1 MSGRPWT
8 VLTLVAAIG
17 GLTFASVSTS
27 DFAAHLDRQVHGLH
41 CSFLPGLAPTDVS
54 GTTGCHAT
62 LMSRY
67 SSVMRDS
74 VWGGVPI
81 SLPAMSVFAYLAF
94 WAGFLLLRRREL
106 DARATLFLLLAT
118 FLPVGASAVMG
129 YLSLAEL
136 QAACKLC
143 IGIYVCSG
151 LGLVGAI
158 GAFLAANSH
167 AKLADGDTVPGTGV
181 PRLSWLQLGL
191 AFALGVGFVFA
202 PFIAYASTAPNFAR
216 YIGKCGDLRAL
227 ADAEGILVPIGPQGR
242 ADAMVEVLDP
252 LCPACKA
259 FETRYLAMPIAK
271 QISRKSLLFPLDHE
285 CNWMVDSA
293 IHPGACAISEAVLC
307 AKGDADEVLA
317 WAFAEQEA
325 IVAATRK
332 DPTAAARM
340 AKARFPELAECVG
353 SPTARARLNVGLRW
367 AVKNRLQVLTPQIY
381 IAGRRLCDEDTDL
394 GLDYALPRLVERG
407 HGKSGG
413 SR

>member
-1 MSGRPWT
+1 M
-8 VLTLVAAIG
+8 TLLAAIG
-17 GLTFASVSTS
+17 GFAFASVSTS

-94 WAGFLLLRRREL
+94 WSGYLLLRRREL
-106 DARATLFLLLAT
+106 DVRAALFLLAAT
-118 FLPVGASAVMG
+118 LLPVGASAVMG
-129 YLSLAEL
+129 YLSLTEL
-136 QAACKLC
+136 QAACKVC
-143 IGIYVCSG
+143 IGIYISSG
-151 LGLVGAI
+151 LAFLGAI
-158 GAFLAANSH
+158 GVFLAAHSH
-167 AKLADGDTVPGTGV
+167 AKLAEGGVVPGTGLPQV
-181 PRLSWLQLGL
+181 SWLQLGL
-191 AFALGVGFVFA
+191 AFVLGVGFVLA
-202 PFIAYASTAPNFAR
+202 PFMAYASGAPNFSR
-216 YIGKCGDLRAL
+216 YIGKCGEIRAF
-227 ADAEGILVPIGPQGR
+227 ADSDSIFVPIGPQGR
-242 ADAMVEVLDP
+242 SDAMVEVLDP

-259 FETRYLAMPIAK
+259 FETRYLSMPIAA
-271 QISRKSLLFPLDHE
+271 QISRKALLFPLDHE

-293 IHPGACAISEAVLC
+293 IHPGACAVSEAVLC
-307 AKGDADEVLA
+307 AKSDAGDVLA
-317 WAFAEQEA
+317 WAFSEQEA

-340 AKARFPELAECVG
+340 VKARFPELGECVG
-353 SPTARARLNVGLRW
+353 SPAARAHLNLGLRW

-381 IAGRRLCDEDTDL
+381 ITGRRLCDEDTDL

-407 HGKSGG
+407 HGKAGG
-413 SR
+413 SRR